1 MCPKTKAILF
11 QRKKEEEEER
21 LSHDACVLKPNKKAS
36 WFLSCG
42 LKSDAY
48 YLLIIIVPE
57 PKHSCLQVFNLDYQ
71 L

>member
-21 LSHDACVLKPNKKAS
+21 LSHNACVLKPNKKAS

>member
-11 QRKKEEEEER
+11 QRKEEEEEER
-21 LSHDACVLKPNKKAS
+21 LSHNACVLKPNKKAS